1 MTIFGKEYK
10 IVSEKD
16 QKDKANTLYL
26 YIENIDG
33 VTYAKF
39 GEAFKQTVWERYDAT
54 GYTQHS
60 KQIKVWK
67 SSVGDKPIHRLLRSM
82 FTWAGNKSENPLNTN
97 EAYIIKSSDELD
109 RIIGTITDIVK
120 NQKIGPDF
128 FRSRCEN
135 LTYSPR
141 SYQQDIINKAQNVL
155 SVKDR
160 VLVNLSTRGGKSFV
174 SLNICK
180 NIIGKTKVANI
191 LILTPFP
198 AAEGSFEEVA
208 NLHKDFKGWKYVRL
222 SAKTKA
228 DEFCDK
234 NIIFCS
240 YQFYDEGKAICQ
252 KLIQDMF
259 FAVIVLDECHN
270 TSDSERTKKLL
281 KTLNYG
287 KLLYMSG
294 TPFNDIYSGYFTKDE
309 VVTFDFIDF
318 IKFAK
323 AHPDQIKLP
332 NLHIKNVC
340 NVKMLENELTAM
352 CPDVFKDA
360 DAFDFPTIFSN
371 DQHAEAFFTWLFRPV
386 KSNPLIVNTK
396 RWFDLS
402 NQKRIIAFFSTT
414 AQVDVAKK
422 ALEKLLPNYKVLSV
436 SGEDVDFNSVDEKTI
451 NKSFEENENTVIL
464 TCGKLTTGVTL
475 PKLDTI
481 WYFKNTSSAEQFV
494 QILFRTMTPCDGKT
508 DATMYCFDSEASLK
522 VVKEYATV
530 RLDEMSTNISKGEND
545 TYQTV
550 ISDILSCI
558 NFTYLTDKY
567 QWVDEDPDDYFEKL
581 HKLPYSHSVV
591 AAFQNFNSFDGV
603 EDLGTE
609 ELKEKDLTIT
619 KAQGEATKGQCDRNN
634 NLKKLFRESNR
645 KPSDDSDEEE
655 RTSNKVVKQLLK
667 LLLNIDKKIFV
678 NDFVKS
684 YKDLEKLMPKELKDY
699 EANYKQLLEDNKA
712 RLNQM
717 IEDIRYKESHGKVDE
732 LLQGLSFSNSTDMK
746 TPEALLDKMF
756 EKLSNYNGTICDPC
770 AGVGTMILYA
780 VEKYGFKKEDCY
792 GIDIDEDNVKIC
804 KKLGFVNIIQGD
816 AQDPKTWG
824 KLNMNFD
831 HIIMNPPYDKNLH
844 LKILQEA
851 MKHSDDVVNLSP
863 IRWLQDPL
871 AEYKNNS
878 DWKKFESVRKMIE
891 SLDVVSAAEAN
902 KLFGIGAFIDLG
914 TYHIT
919 PKGGRDLTNFWKEV
933 RKPAEVMMIEKLIA
947 MKDNLLNHIE
957 KQKLDGIRVP
967 LTDIGGNRGYRP
979 VYKELAYVIDGKKDG
994 KDWTKCKN
1002 MGGYEKP
1009 EGSAL
1014 PLSVKFASAAEA
1026 QNFYNVFYTKFG
1038 SWLCNITHTQQHLQ
1052 PSILPWFD
1060 DYTHHWTDEMLYE
1073 YFDLTEDEVKEIEK
1087 SIK

>member
-1 MTIFGKEYK
+1 MTILGKEYK

-26 YIENIDG
+26 YIENIEG

-82 FTWAGNKSENPLNTN
+82 FTWAGNKNENPLNTN

-259 FAVIVLDECHN
+259 FDVIVLDECHN

-323 AHPDQIKLP
+323 AHLDQIKLP

-414 AQVDVAKK
+414 AQVDIAKK

-550 ISDILSCI
+550 INDILSCI

-567 QWVDEDPDDYFEKL
+567 QWVDEDPDGYFEKL

-645 KPSDDSDEEE
+645 KPSDNSNEEE

-770 AGVGTMILYA
+770 AGVGTMLLYA

-824 KLNMNFD
+824 KLGKNMNFD

-844 LKILQEA
+844 LKILSEA
-851 MKHSDDVVNLSP
+851 MKHSNDVVNLSP

-871 AEYKNNS
+871 AEYKKNS
-878 DWKKFESVRKMIE
+878 DWKKFCDVRKKIE
-891 SLDVVSAAEAN
+891 SLDVVPNSVACCM
-902 KLFGIGAFIDLG
+902 FGAGIAMNLG
-914 TYHIT
+914 IYHIT
-919 PKGGRDLTNFWKEV
+919 PKGGWERETKWYEKIVIKYWIEKRTLIHHWTGDYKGDFTGNFVKLPLLHGHPGQADWYEITSPDKSYCFTKPDKDNVRSPTVNFATKEEAENFWDT
-933 RKPAEVMMIEKLIA
+933 L
-947 MKDNLLNHIE
+947 
-957 KQKLDGIRVP
+957 Q
-967 LTDIGGNRGYRP
+967 
-979 VYKELAYVIDGKKDG
+979 
-994 KDWTKCKN
+994 
-1002 MGGYEKP
+1002 
-1009 EGSAL
+1009 
-1014 PLSVKFASAAEA
+1014 
-1026 QNFYNVFYTKFG
+1026 TKFYKFINYKCRCTTTPPFECFP
-1038 SWLCNITHTQQHLQ
+1038 WL
-1052 PSILPWFD
+1052 S
-1060 DYTHHWTDEMLYE
+1060 DYTHPWTDEMLYS
-1073 YFDLTEDEVKEIEK
+1073 YFGLTEDEVKEIEQD
-1087 SIK
+1087 IK